1 MNRKK
6 CLFLASTML
15 AFTLSACGTDPQLTQ
30 FKNDLNSF
38 CDTVAEIDDSLNK
51 IDAESDNAA
60 DLALDYLDKLEGSF
74 ADFADLDFPADYDY
88 LEPVADEAYSYMQE
102 AVSNYHLA
110 YSDENFNEETA
121 NYARENSARAFK
133 RVQVI
138 LDIVRGNVTV
148 SEDDLN

>member
-1 MNRKK
+1 MNKKK
-6 CLFLASTML
+6 CLIVASTIL
-15 AFTLSACGTDPQLTQ
+15 VFTLCACGNDPQLTQ

-38 CDTVAEIDDSLNK
+38 CDSVAEIDDSLNN

-60 DLALDYLDKLEGSF
+60 DLALDYLDKLEVAF
-74 ADFADLDFPADYDY
+74 ADFAELDFPADYDY

-110 YSDENFNEETA
+110 YSDEIFNEETA

-138 LDIVRGNVTV
+138 LDIVRGNMPV
-148 SEDDLN
+148 SENDLN